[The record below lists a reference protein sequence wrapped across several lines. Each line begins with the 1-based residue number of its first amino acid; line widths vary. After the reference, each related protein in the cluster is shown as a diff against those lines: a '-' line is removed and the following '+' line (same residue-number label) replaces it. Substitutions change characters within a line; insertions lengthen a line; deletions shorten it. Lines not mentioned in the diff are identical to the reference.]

1 MRKSRFTDE
10 QITRVLAELEAGQ
23 SAAEVSRRHNV
34 SAHTIYQWRKKFGA
48 LKAQDVRRM
57 RGMQDEIS
65 KLKRIVAD
73 QAIELLAAKDLL
85 RKNF

>member
-10 QITRVLAELEAGQ
+10 QITGILAELEAGQ
-23 SAAEVSRRHNV
+23 TAAEVSRRHNV
-34 SAHTIYQWRKKFGA
+34 SGHTIYQWRKKFGA
-48 LKAQDVRRM
+48 MKSSDVRKM
-57 RGMQDEIS
+57 RAMAEEIS

-73 QAIELLAAKDLL
+73 QALDLVAARDLL